1 MNHNLTMRL
10 KILIFC
16 LGSTLIGLFLQSAL
30 FQNSSSR
37 LIYNQAKEE
46 SQRSLQ
52 NMQDD
57 LNTFIKKVENGL
69 LQVYNQKEF
78 IADMK
83 RDVDSTQMK
92 ETYHRVAYNL
102 ATDNFDTTD
111 AVLAMYVY
119 NAEHEII
126 STYRRAVTPKHN
138 YPVDIYDA
146 AAEDNAEVV
155 RSYAESDNSQMLIT
169 SYYNKYRQKDIV
181 RFVIKMFSY
190 TNTNPQIGYIVCDID
205 SKTILGMM
213 KKYRV
218 DEEMYIWLQPLGDRP
233 MVAMGTLNK
242 DSKKTFQTI
251 AEKVEKSKTEITQWQ
266 DGQRVFFA
274 IGQKKYNL
282 WAYAIMPETL
292 LNQSQKVL
300 TQNLI
305 LITVIMLIVITLSFL
320 LVSRE
325 ITRPLEQMTATV
337 QEIQNGNTQLRMK
350 NLKNDEVGKLGKS
363 FNNMLDQ
370 IESLIAK
377 EYESELMKN
386 RAEYQALQT
395 QINPHFLYNTLD
407 TMSSIAE
414 IQDCFQVSALCQSL
428 AGMFR
433 YSLNMKEPL
442 STVSQEMV
450 HLKNYCYVMNVRM
463 HDQVKFEYEIDDQSL
478 QDSLPR
484 ISIQPLVEN
493 AINHGLRNK
502 KGEKKVWIQINEQG
516 ADLLVKVRDNGIGI
530 REEKISEIFEEKE
543 NSEKKRTS
551 VGIINIHKRL
561 KLLYGEQCGIQIES
575 EEADGTT
582 VWFRIPI
589 SKKER
594 TEHGIGKI

>member
-16 LGSTLIGLFLQSAL
+16 LGSTLIGLFLQTAL

-57 LNTFIKKVENGL
+57 LNTFIKKMENGL
-69 LQVYNQKEF
+69 LQVYNQKDF
-78 IADMK
+78 IADLK
-83 RDVDSTQMK
+83 RNMDSSQLK
-92 ETYHRVAYNL
+92 EKYHRVAYNL
-102 ATDNFDTTD
+102 ATGNFDTTD
-111 AVLAMYVY
+111 AVLALYVY
-119 NAEHEII
+119 DSDHKII

-146 AAEDNAEVV
+146 AEEDNAEVV

-169 SYYNKYRQKDIV
+169 SYYNKYREKDIV

-190 TNTNPQIGYIVCDID
+190 TNTNPKIGYIVCDID

-218 DEEMYIWLQPLGDRP
+218 DEEMYIWLQPVGDRP
-233 MVAMGTLNK
+233 IVSMGTLNK
-242 DSKKTFQTI
+242 DSEKTFQEIT
-251 AEKVEKSKTEITQWQ
+251 EKVGESKTEITEWQ
-266 DGQRVFFA
+266 DEQRVFFA

-282 WAYAIMPETL
+282 WAYALMPETL

-320 LVSRE
+320 LVSRG

-337 QEIQNGNTQLRMK
+337 QEIQNGNTQLRMT
-350 NLKNDEVGKLGKS
+350 NLKNDEVGKLGAS

-370 IESLIAK
+370 IERLIAK

-414 IQDCFQVSALCQSL
+414 IQGCLQVSALCQSL

-450 HLKNYCYVMNVRM
+450 HLKNYIYVMNVRM
-463 HDQVKFEYEIDDQSL
+463 HDQVKFEYEIDEQSL

-493 AINHGLRNK
+493 AVNHGLRNK
-502 KGEKKVWIQINEQG
+502 KGEKKVWIQIREEET
-516 ADLLVKVRDNGIGI
+516 DLLVEVKDNGIGI
-530 REEKISEIFEEKE
+530 SQERINEIFEEKE

-561 KLLYGEQCGIQIES
+561 KLLYGEECGIHIES
-575 EEADGTT
+575 EVADGTI

-594 TEHGIGKI
+594 AEHGIGKI